1 MQLSLEFGG
10 QNVCLPLA
18 YRYLVQGMIYGAL
31 ESDPGYADLLHN
43 GTGEGR
49 QFKLFTFGQLEG
61 SYTLR
66 EKQILFPEGM
76 RLEIRSIREG
86 LLMRLLQFFHV
97 GRQVRLGTNL
107 LTVTGCHLEN
117 RVVREDSILIATR
130 SPIVAYVT
138 EEDGKTRFFSPEE
151 EAFYAMIAANARRK
165 WQSCYGAEMP
175 GALSVTP
182 VENVRF
188 RKQVTLF
195 KNTRITA
202 WDGRFR
208 LTGDP
213 RVLDFLYHTG
223 LGAKNSQG
231 FGMFAIL

>member
-97 GRQVRLGTNL
+97 GRQLRLGTNE
-107 LTVTGCHLEN
+107 LTVTGCRLEN
-117 RVVREDSILIATR
+117 LVVQERELLIATR

-151 EAFYAMIAANARRK
+151 DAFYTMVVANARRK
-165 WQSCYGAEMP
+165 WQSCFGDAPFSCSITPAEN
-175 GALSVTP
+175 A
-182 VENVRF
+182 RF
-188 RKQVTLF
+188 RKQVTMF
-195 KNTRITA
+195 KDTRITA

-208 LTGDP
+208 LVGDP
-213 RVLDFLYHTG
+213 QVLNFLYHTG
-223 LGAKNSQG
+223 LGAKSSQG
-231 FGMFAIL
+231 FGMFRVL